1 MVTQLPPSRPMFT
14 VSRMI
19 QENLK
24 DLRDSWFWFV
34 ILGVILIV
42 VGIAAVSYSFAA
54 GIATAL
60 FFGLFLVVGGLFHIA
75 GAFFTR
81 GWGGF
86 FLCLLAGVL
95 ELALGVIFVE
105 HPIDALVVYTLLLA
119 VVFFIE
125 GMFWILAAL
134 AGGFHNWGWTLLS
147 GVITLLLGV
156 MIWRQWPLSG
166 LWVVGT
172 FIGVNMI
179 CNGSTYV
186 ALGLRVRQL
195 PPNVGEN
202 SHT

>member
-1 MVTQLPPSRPMFT
+1 MVTQVPSSRPLFS
-14 VSRMI
+14 VARMI
-19 QENLK
+19 QEDVK
-24 DLRDSWFWFV
+24 DLRDSWFWFL

-42 VGIAAVSYSFAA
+42 VGIGAVSYSFAA
-54 GIATAL
+54 GVATAL
-60 FFGLFLVVGGLFHIA
+60 FFGFFLIAGSVFHIA

-86 FLCLLAGVL
+86 FVSLLAGVL
-95 ELALGVIFVE
+95 ELALGAIFVE
-105 HPIDALVVYTLLLA
+105 HPIDALIVYTLLLA

-125 GMFWILAAL
+125 GLFWIIAAL

-156 MIWRQWPLSG
+156 MIWRQWPFSG

-179 CNGSTYV
+179 CNGASYV
-186 ALGLRVRQL
+186 ALGLKVRQL
-195 PPNVGEN
+195 PAGPAGEM
-202 SHT
+202 HR